1 MEFLKNST
9 LTGYKV
15 VLREKR
21 LSDSLNDYNWR
32 VDEELAHLD
41 AAAPLKMSYEA
52 YIRMYEDE
60 LRYPTPWSRRVAVDT
75 FEGKHIGNCMYYD
88 IDHIKG
94 RTELGILI
102 GDRDF
107 WSRGYGTD
115 AVNTLLNHIFASTP
129 LRLVYLHTLEWN
141 IRAQKAF
148 AKSGFLPIKS
158 IRRNGF
164 EFLLMEITRKH
175 WQTVHQPTSV
185 DSHRTSE
192 V

>member
-1 MEFLKNST
+1 MQFLQSST

-21 LSDSLNDYNWR
+21 LSDALNDYNWR
-32 VDEELAHLD
+32 VDEELAYLD
-41 AAAPLKMSYEA
+41 AAAPLKMSYDA
-52 YIRMYEDE
+52 YLRMYQDE
-60 LRYPTPWSRRVAVDT
+60 LRYPTPWSSRFAIDT
-75 FEGKHIGNCMYYD
+75 FAGKHIGNCMYYD
-88 IDHIKG
+88 IDHIRG

-102 GDRDF
+102 GDRDY

-115 AVNTLLNHIFASTP
+115 AVNTLLDHIFSSTP
-129 LRLVYLHTLEWN
+129 LRVVYLHTLEWN

-158 IRRNGF
+158 IRRNGL
-164 EFLLMEITRKH
+164 EFLLMEIRRKH
-175 WQTVHQPTSV
+175 WQTAHQPTSV
-185 DSHRTSE
+185 DSYRTSD